1 MAKQRLMITLDMA
14 VYDWL
19 RKQAYLTRNS
29 MSGLLNAM
37 ATKEQAADNGSRH
50 QTTGAAAEVVR

>member
-1 MAKQRLMITLDMA
+1 MAKQRLMITLDKA

-19 RKQAYLTRNS
+19 RKQAYLTRHS

-37 ATKEQAADNGSRH
+37 ATKEQKESEEQC
-50 QTTGAAAEVVR
+50 QTTLLKNRA

>member
-1 MAKQRLMITLDMA
+1 MAKQRLMVTLDLA

-19 RKQAYLTRNS
+19 RRQAYLTKNS

-37 ATKEQAADNGSRH
+37 ATKEQKESEEQC
-50 QTTGAAAEVVR
+50 QTTLLKNRA